1 MKRTFFLS
9 FCCCFH
15 FQIFGQIT
23 QESIL
28 KKIDKTLLFYE
39 SKKDSIKIMAEEIRS
54 DANKI
59 GLKKEASYYYRFM
72 GFYYEYDGKLE
83 KAAESYLTYLKIA
96 EENGFAD
103 EKYQAIGD
111 IFNIYYNTNRIPE
124 AKKLLLK
131 GIYEG
136 QKEKANQRRLST
148 YYTNLGTIYRNEGKY
163 DSSYQCYTN
172 SLKIKEVIKDSVG
185 IADVKINLATLL
197 IKQGKYTEAK
207 PYVLQNIEFHKKMK
221 FEEDLWYDYSNLAS
235 IYLNTNQ
242 KSEAEKYA
250 IECLSI
256 SKKIESKS
264 KEHLSIGGL
273 ADVYAHFGDYKKAY
287 KYFVSYDS
295 LGKSLLNLETNQ
307 SITDL
312 REKYESEKKEQENK
326 LLNQQLEQQ
335 KQRQLAFLIGFV
347 GLFIFSGVIAFFL
360 YKNKQKN
367 RLIESQNQRL
377 SALNTEKNNLISIVS
392 HDLSTPF
399 LTIKTWNNILKLNLK
414 DNPKAFE
421 ATDIIQQSSDNG
433 IALIKKILDVEKA
446 ETNQHNLSLE
456 RFDLMSLVNYVITE
470 FEGIAQSKNI
480 KISNISNPKNIS
492 ILSDKY
498 LINRVLEN
506 LVSNAIKYSNPDTK
520 ILINA
525 EEVKDKIVIK
535 VKDEGIGIAEADLSN
550 IFTKYGKMQSKP
562 TAGEG
567 STGLG
572 LSIVKR
578 ILDEIG
584 GEISLKS
591 ELGLGSEFTVILKK

>member
-1 MKRTFFLS
+1 MKRIVFL
-9 FCCCFH
+9 FICCVLFT
-15 FQIFGQIT
+15 QSFGQIT

-59 GLKKEASYYYRFM
+59 GLKKEASYYYRFI

-83 KAAESYLTYLKIA
+83 KAAESYLTYLKTA
-96 EENGFAD
+96 EENGFVD

-197 IKQGKYTEAK
+197 IKQGKYSEAK
-207 PYVLQNIEFHKKMK
+207 PYVVQNIEFHKKMK

-256 SKKIESKS
+256 SKKIESKP

-335 KQRQLAFLIGFV
+335 KQRQVAFMIGLI
-347 GLFIFSGVIAFFL
+347 GLFIFSSIIGYFW
-360 YKNKQKN
+360 YKNRQKN
-367 RLIESQNQRL
+367 KLIEHQNYRL
-377 SALNTEKNNLISIVS
+377 SELNKEKNNLISMVS

-399 LTIKTWNNILKLNLK
+399 LTIKTWNNILKMNIK
-414 DNPKAFE
+414 DNPKAIE
-421 ATDIIQQSSDNG
+421 AAEVIQQSSDNG
-433 IALIKKILDVEKA
+433 ISLIKKILDVEKA
-446 ETNQHNLSLE
+446 ETNQHELSLE
-456 RFDLMSLVNYVITE
+456 RFDLMSSVNHVITE
-470 FEGIAQSKNI
+470 FSEIAATK
-480 KISNISNPKNIS
+480 KIELLNTSIPKNIS
-492 ILSDKY
+492 ILSDKH
-498 LINRVLEN
+498 LINRLLEN
-506 LVSNAIKYSNPDTK
+506 LISNAIKYSNSDSKVWINVEERTEK
-520 ILINA
+520 ILL
-525 EEVKDKIVIK
+525 KIR
-535 VKDEGIGIAEADLSN
+535 DEGIGIAQSELPNLFS
-550 IFTKYGKMQSKP
+550 KYGTATSKP
-562 TAGEG
+562 TAGEV

-578 ILDEIG
+578 ILNEIG
-584 GEISLKS
+584 GEISVQS
-591 ELGLGSEFTVILKK
+591 ELGKGSEFTVILKK